1 MNQSHNIF
9 ILLLFLVPISICDL
23 TCKGKCRK
31 DRFFGLLYHVLGN
44 DKSRACEWQCKLYK
58 HETGECQDQ
67 SCVCQGQIDE
77 DEDIFEDV
85 TDKEKTVE
93 VLF

>member
-1 MNQSHNIF
+1 MF
-9 ILLLFLVPISICDL
+9 IVPISICDL
-23 TCKGKCRK
+23 TCKGKTDSLGSIK
-31 DRFFGLLYHVLGN
+31 NLLLYHILGN

-85 TDKEKTVE
+85 TDEEKTVE